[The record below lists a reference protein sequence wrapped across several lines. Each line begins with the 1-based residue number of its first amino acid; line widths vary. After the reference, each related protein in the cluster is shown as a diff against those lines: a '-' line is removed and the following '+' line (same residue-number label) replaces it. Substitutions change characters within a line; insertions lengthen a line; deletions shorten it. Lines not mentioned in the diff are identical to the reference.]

1 MAEQDT
7 TNPAARDGLPA
18 RTPLELDIAA
28 AAHRKLLVLAL
39 QLMARDD
46 TLRTALVEAIS
57 QTLTFHDAHE
67 DAGLEADAA
76 FAFERRVDEEFRRVL
91 SDVQAELGAEMRSPV
106 V

>member
-1 MAEQDT
+1 MADEDT
-7 TNPAARDGLPA
+7 THPTAPDSLTA

-39 QLMARDD
+39 QLMARDEV
-46 TLRTALVEAIS
+46 LRAALVEAVS
-57 QTLTFHDAHE
+57 QKLTFHDSHE

-91 SDVQAELGAEMRSPV
+91 FDVQAVLGEEMRSPV
-106 V
+106 A